1 MSASGKPRVIF
12 AEVKPW
18 ERDLLAHADE
28 YSEWQASF
36 VEDAADELPPAEKA
50 AVQVL
55 SCFIRSRMDASLL
68 DACPNLRLISTRST
82 GFDHVDVSECRARG
96 ITVCNVPR
104 YGENTVAEHTFG
116 LILALSRNLYEAVD
130 RVKRGNLSIDRLRGF
145 DLYGKTLGVI
155 GAGSI
160 GLHVIRIGRAMSM
173 RVLAHDVQP
182 QPLLA
187 DVLGFEYVELD
198 ALLRESDVLSI
209 HVPLLE
215 STYHLLDAEKLRLM
229 KPSAI
234 LVNTA
239 RGAIVDSKAL
249 LTALNEGKLAGAAL
263 DVLEGEEV
271 ITEDRVLLLEE
282 PVSLEKLR
290 LAVEAYQLMHHP
302 RVIVTPHIGFYS
314 GEALERILFT
324 TVQNIRAFLAGH
336 PHNVVVRAGN

>member
-1 MSASGKPRVIF
+1 MHEAKKAGVLF
-12 AEVKPW
+12 VEMKPW
-18 ERDLLAHADE
+18 ERDFVKDREEVADWDARFAQGTAE
-28 YSEWQASF
+28 QMAEGQRSP
-36 VEDAADELPPAEKA
+36 VEA
-50 AVQVL
+50 L
-55 SCFIRSRMDASLL
+55 SCFIRSRMDAVFLNQC
-68 DACPNLRLISTRST
+68 ANLKLIATRST
-82 GFDHVDVSECRARG
+82 GFDHIDVKECRGRG

-116 LILALSRNLYEAVD
+116 LILSLSRNIPEAVD
-130 RVKRGNLSIDRLRGF
+130 GVKRGKASIDRLQGF

-173 RVLAHDVQP
+173 RVLAYDVQA

-187 DVLGFEYVELD
+187 EVLGFEYVGLD
-198 ALLRESDVLSI
+198 TLLREADVVSI
-209 HVPLLE
+209 HAPLLE
-215 STYHLLDAEKLRLM
+215 STYHLLHAEKLALM

-239 RGAIVDSKAL
+239 RGPIVDSKAL
-249 LTALNEGKLAGAAL
+249 LMALNEGRLAGAAL

-271 ITEDRVLLLEE
+271 ITEDRMLLLEE
-282 PVSLEKLR
+282 PVQLEKLR

-314 GEALERILFT
+314 HEALERILLT
-324 TVQNIRAFLAGH
+324 TVQNISAFLAGC
-336 PHNVVVRAGN
+336 PQNAVAAPGG